1 MGVTFA
7 ILSMTFFSSA
17 NIAIN
22 RGYDGKTRSAG
33 VFLSI
38 IITFLLSGAIWA
50 CAGVRDGWVPIDRT
64 AVAWFALAGLLTMFF
79 GRVFVYQSIQ
89 YLGAVRA
96 SAIKR
101 LNPFFSV
108 LLGVTLLGES
118 VSGPMLLGM
127 VLICTSFGV
136 LIHQSLKEAPE
147 AYRHGI
153 RHSRFDRIIN
163 LGYLYGPISAFAYA
177 AGYVARKQGLLILPD
192 AALGT
197 MIGALTG
204 MFVYIVVSRFIRSYR
219 DDLWNTFTVF
229 NPWLL
234 AAGIFSSAGQL
245 CYFVALTYT
254 SISKIA
260 LITSMEVF
268 ATMFLSFAVF
278 RSRVK
283 MTPDLFLAGGLGVA
297 GTVFVILY

>member
-38 IITFLLSGAIWA
+38 IITFLLSSSIWTF
-50 CAGVRDGWVPIDRT
+50 VSLREGWAPFNRT

-108 LLGVTLLGES
+108 LLGVTLLDES
-118 VSGPMLLGM
+118 ISGPMMLGM
-127 VLICTSFGV
+127 ALICTSFAV
-136 LIHQSLKEAPE
+136 LIHQSLATT
-147 AYRHGI
+147 RRQVNDGV
-153 RHSRFDRIIN
+153 RHSKLDRIIN

-177 AGYVARKQGLLILPD
+177 SGYVARKQGLLVVPD

-197 MIGALTG
+197 MVGALTG
-204 MFVYIVVSRFIRSYR
+204 ILVFVVVARFIRSYR
-219 DDLWNTFTVF
+219 DDLRNTFTVF

-234 AAGIFSSAGQL
+234 AAGIFSSLGQL

-268 ATMFLSFAVF
+268 ATMFLSVVVF
-278 RSRVK
+278 RSKVK
-283 MTPDLFLAGGLGVA
+283 MTIDLFVAAGLGVA
-297 GTVFVILY
+297 GTIFVILY

>member
-1 MGVTFA
+1 
-7 ILSMTFFSSA
+7 MTFFSSA

-38 IITFLLSGAIWA
+38 IITLLLSGAVWTFF
-50 CAGVRDGWVPIDRT
+50 GLRDGWAPFNRT

-89 YLGAVRA
+89 YLGALRA

-118 VSGPMLLGM
+118 VSGPMMLGM
-127 VLICTSFGV
+127 ALICTSFAV
-136 LIHQSLKEAPE
+136 LIHQSLASAP
-147 AYRHGI
+147 GI
-153 RHSRFDRIIN
+153 DQPGVRHSKLDRIIN

-177 AGYVARKQGLLILPD
+177 SGYVARKQGLLIVPD

-197 MIGALTG
+197 MVGAMTG
-204 MFVYIVVSRFIRSYR
+204 IIVYIAVSRFMKSYR
-219 DDLWNTFTVF
+219 DDLRNTFTVF

-234 AAGIFSSAGQL
+234 AAGIFSSLGQL
-245 CYFVALTYT
+245 SYFIALTYMG
-254 SISKIA
+254 ISKIA

-268 ATMFLSFAVF
+268 ATMFLSVAVF
-278 RSRVK
+278 RSKVK
-283 MTPDLFLAGGLGVA
+283 LTIDLFVAATLGVL
-297 GTVFVILY
+297 GTAFVILY